1 MMPSRDGEIGNG
13 AANLRRGTRAGGPI
27 GARQLPSGGSHG
39 FTLIELL
46 VVIAIIALLMAVL
59 LPSLQRVRSHAR
71 SVVCRANLRQW
82 GQVLGLYVDDYQ
94 GRLPRP
100 RYAVFWLLT
109 GRYLS
114 PANPTKPGQYHPI
127 RAEGI
132 ARCPMAVRP
141 SKTLDFSQVSNTV
154 SGVTWVIQWKVGGT
168 YRAWEMVQPEPVF
181 RCSFGMND
189 LLFGPEFE
197 GIPLSWASIWRG
209 YTDVSSVK
217 GPGDVP
223 VLFDARDYL
232 ASLFDEKTPPS
243 RDPDGVGRHPSMN
256 RHYGTIN
263 GLFLDW
269 SVASIGLKQLW
280 TLKWRLDFNTKGPWT
295 KAGGVQAE
303 DWPQWMRRLK
313 DY

>member
-1 MMPSRDGEIGNG
+1 MMPSRDGEIGSG
-13 AANLRRGTRAGGPI
+13 AANLRQGTRIGGPI
-27 GARQLPSGGSHG
+27 GARQLPCADSRG

-46 VVIAIIALLMAVL
+46 VVIAIIALLVAVL
-59 LPSLQRVRSHAR
+59 LPSLQRARNHAR

-82 GQVLGLYVDDYQ
+82 GQVLGLYVDDYE
-94 GRLPRP
+94 GRLPRWG
-100 RYAVFWLLT
+100 YSAFWLLT

-114 PANPTKPGQYHPI
+114 QRNPTEAARYQPI
-127 RAEGI
+127 RTEGI
-132 ARCPMAVRP
+132 ARCPMAVRR
-141 SKTLDFSQVSNTV
+141 SKALGFSQAKSTV
-154 SGVTWVIQWKVGGT
+154 SGVTWVVQWKPGGT
-168 YRAWEMVQPEPVF
+168 DRAWEMVQPEPVF
-181 RCSFGMND
+181 RCSFGMNG
-189 LLFGPEFE
+189 LLFDPEFE
-197 GIPLSWASIWRG
+197 GIPPSSDSILRK
-209 YTDVSSVK
+209 YTDVCSVK
-217 GPGDVP
+217 GRGAVP

-232 ASLFDEKTPPS
+232 ASLYEEIPPS

-256 RHYGTIN
+256 RHQGTIN

-303 DWPQWMRRLK
+303 DWPQWMRSLK